1 MLQGFVYVA
10 YRKQEGIIY
19 LIWVLIPKDLMH
31 YKFSE
36 RNMHMKFWSQALCVQ
51 KTVCDHEL
59 CVVAVVFITYTV
71 SRGKLNQQL
80 ARRQLSGES
89 VKKTQ
94 GSES

>member
-1 MLQGFVYVA
+1 MA

-19 LIWVLIPKDLMH
+19 LFCVLIPKDLMR

-36 RNMHMKFWSQALCVQ
+36 RNMHMKFWSQALCVR

-59 CVVAVVFITYTV
+59 RVVAVVFITYTV

-80 ARRQLSGES
+80 VRRQLSGGKRQEDS
-89 VKKTQ
+89 GIRVLITL
-94 GSES
+94 SC